1 MLIIWIDQLGVY
13 LESRVNILDRPRGPS
28 STIFSR
34 RMAMVTLIN
43 TWAIQ
48 PVLFFRR
55 IGRGPSMLSYRS
67 KSWIRKNTGK
77 NSREKNVFRS
87 IWPAPTFEQ
96 FFIFGISS
104 CIWSPQI
111 GQTLSGHEGWNQRKN
126 AKGQLVESMPI
137 TSISP
142 VYPIDLS
149 YPPEMVGFIPLL
161 VLYPYWIPIWIG
173 LEDAGSQHGN
183 DM

>member
-55 IGRGPSMLSYRS
+55 IGRAPPCCPIGVNHGSGKTPEKFTRKKRVSINMTCANFWTVLHFRHFILHLEPSDRANTFRTWRLKPAEKCQGPISRIYANNSYIPS
-67 KSWIRKNTGK
+67 ISH
-77 NSREKNVFRS
+77 RS
-87 IWPAPTFEQ
+87 IL
-96 FFIFGISS
+96 
-104 CIWSPQI
+104 SP
-111 GQTLSGHEGWNQRKN
+111 WNGRFYT
-126 AKGQLVESMPI
+126 PI
-137 TSISP
+137 
-142 VYPIDLS
+142 
-149 YPPEMVGFIPLL
+149 GFIPLL
-161 VLYPYWIPIWIG
+161 NPYLNWFG
-173 LEDAGSQHGN
+173 GCGSQHGN